1 MVTESHHGGSGMFE
15 ISMGNSLSHHDGSP
29 RGDPGAVSFF
39 VRDMGNGVMR
49 VELAARISTPDALVL
64 RSIGS
69 QCAMLFPLTDRMSDA
84 IFIAMAGLDAGIECA
99 KPSAGCYRALSET
112 MTEFVVW

>member
-1 MVTESHHGGSGMFE
+1 MFD
-15 ISMGNSLSHHDGSP
+15 INMGNGLSHHDGSP
-29 RGDPGAVSFF
+29 RGDPGAMSML

-49 VELAARISTPDALVL
+49 VEHALRISTPDALVL

-84 IFIAMAGLDAGIECA
+84 IFFAMAGLDAGI
-99 KPSAGCYRALSET
+99 KRNQPSAGCYRALSET